1 LANQAYFNADAY
13 SEDNMIIV
21 KKKADW
27 INLQDKIRT
36 KDTTLAFVPTMGALH
51 QGHISLLKKSKQLAN
66 LNVSSIFINPT
77 QFNNPADFKKY
88 PVTTEEDILM
98 LERNSCDVLFL
109 PGVKEIYPE
118 GEINTNHIELGYL
131 ETILEG
137 EYRPGHF
144 QGVCQVVA
152 RLLKIIEPDYL
163 LLGQKDYQQC
173 MVIKKLLDVLESKVQ
188 LIICPTVRDND
199 GLALSSRNLRLTTD
213 ERELAPEIYKTLS
226 VIKNELSTKNIEQLK
241 ADAIQYLEQKGFKV
255 DYVEVADAL
264 DLHAITE
271 WNGRHPVVI
280 LAAAFVN
287 DIRLIDNI
295 VVEM

>member
-1 LANQAYFNADAY
+1 
-13 SEDNMIIV
+13 MIIV

-27 INLQDKIRT
+27 INLQDKLGT

-66 LNVSSIFINPT
+66 LTVSSIFINPT
-77 QFNNPADFKKY
+77 QFNNPTDFKKY

-98 LERNSCDVLFL
+98 LEKNSCDVLFL
-109 PGVKEIYPE
+109 PGVKEIYPD
-118 GEINTNHIELGYL
+118 GETNNNHIDLGYL

-173 MVIKKLLDVLESKVQ
+173 MVIKKLLEVLHSKVK
-188 LIICPTVRDND
+188 LIICPTLRDND

-213 ERELAPEIYKTLS
+213 ERKLAPEIYKTLS
-226 VIKNELSTKNIEQLK
+226 VIKNELSTKNIEHLK
-241 ADAIQYLEQKGFKV
+241 QDAIQYLEQKGFKV
-255 DYVEVADAL
+255 DYVEIADAL
-264 DLHAITE
+264 DLHSITE

-295 VVEM
+295 VVEI

>member
-1 LANQAYFNADAY
+1 MANQAYFNADAY

-271 WNGRHPVVI
+271 WNGRHPAVI

-295 VVEM
+295 VVDI

>member
-271 WNGRHPVVI
+271 WNGRHPAVI

-295 VVEM
+295 VVDI

>member
-66 LNVSSIFINPT
+66 LTVSSIFINPT

-118 GEINTNHIELGYL
+118 GEINTNHIDLGYL

-271 WNGRHPVVI
+271 WNGRHPAVI

-295 VVEM
+295 VVEI